1 MNKAILVRLNKSQED
16 YEFIVM
22 NIYLCWCM
30 DFAINYTNDLQK
42 VVANAPINKYFLTE
56 FKKIETEFLEIMQEY
71 DGATN
76 IKPKD
81 ALQVFNRC
89 TIQIFNRYPKILI
102 HEAKKLNII
111 NHDHTAN

>member
-1 MNKAILVRLNKSQED
+1 MN
-16 YEFIVM
+16 
-22 NIYLCWCM
+22 
-30 DFAINYTNDLQK
+30 FAINYTNGLQK
-42 VVANAPINKYFLTE
+42 VVANTPINKYFLTE

-89 TIQIFNRYPKILI
+89 TIQIFNRYLKILI

>member
-1 MNKAILVRLNKSQED
+1 MKAILVRLNVSQFD
-16 YEFIVM
+16 YDFMVM
-22 NIYLCWCM
+22 NIYLRWCM
-30 DFAINYTNDLQK
+30 DFSLNYFNDLQK
-42 VVANAPINKYFLTE
+42 VVANTPINKYFLTE
-56 FKKIETEFLEIMQEY
+56 FKKIEAEFLEIMQEY

-89 TIQIFNRYPKILI
+89 SIQIFNRYPKILI

>member
-1 MNKAILVRLNKSQED
+1 MN
-16 YEFIVM
+16 
-22 NIYLCWCM
+22 
-30 DFAINYTNDLQK
+30 FAINYTNDLQK
-42 VVANAPINKYFLTE
+42 YVANTPINKYFLTE
-56 FKKIETEFLEIMQEY
+56 FKKIEAEFLEIMQEY

-76 IKPKD
+76 IKPND

-89 TIQIFNRYPKILI
+89 SIQIFNRYPKILI

>member
-1 MNKAILVRLNKSQED
+1 MRAILVRLNVSQFD
-16 YEFIVM
+16 YDFMVM
-22 NIYLCWCM
+22 NIYLRWCM
-30 DFAINYTNDLQK
+30 DFSLNYFNDLQK
-42 VVANAPINKYFLTE
+42 VVANTPINKYFLTE
-56 FKKIETEFLEIMQEY
+56 FKKIEAEFLEIMQEY

-89 TIQIFNRYPKILI
+89 SIQIFNRYPKILI